1 MYFMF
6 VQETIEMWDD
16 ETHRGS
22 FVVRQIKACAEFWTL
37 ALSKKQET
45 PETET
50 FVRMMKIIDDWQR
63 AGKFRREIL
72 NGSEPL

>member
-1 MYFMF
+1 MCFVF
-6 VQETIEMWDD
+6 VQETIDMWDD

-50 FVRMMKIIDDWQR
+50 FVRMMKLLMIGN
-63 AGKFRREIL
+63 ARESS
-72 NGSEPL
+72 GGRY